1 MQAFDQRYLLNRIEW
16 DNLIVLDAC
25 RYDIFRRVWSREEK
39 VIGVISPASW
49 TLEWLDRVFGNVF
62 IEAEVFSATPY
73 INSLTEINMYGVR
86 WNAREHFRKII
97 DLWLTAW
104 DPRLGIVPPQKVYLA
119 VIVRN
124 IGAKYAK
131 KSTIRKRIIWFL
143 QPHYPYLSE
152 YFSRWMREYV
162 RELTYTDF
170 LTGKMENTLIKILR
184 NIVMKNS
191 GEIVNAYEETLERTL
206 KYVYKLIDRLDG
218 VTIVTSDHGELFGEC
233 VLTQI
238 ISTIANLVMQSIKEH
253 TFIYIARRSK
263 ILAHLFKYTFY
274 NAKTDSKNSIGSAY
288 IIGSRVFFHPSI
300 LYSTILR
307 KVPFVVIK

>member
-124 IGAKYAK
+124 IGAKYTK
-131 KSTIRKRIIWFL
+131 KSTIRKRFIFKNICASIFDFVQGFFNRIGIERVL
-143 QPHYPYLSE
+143 DIYRRMSYPKWVVAVGRCVLSE
-152 YFSRWMREYV
+152 NLFSSNSKLLEEFKKKVDIDVYV
-162 RELTYTDF
+162 PGCPPRPEAF
-170 LTGKMENTLIKILR
+170 
-184 NIVMKNS
+184 
-191 GEIVNAYEETLERTL
+191 
-206 KYVYKLIDRLDG
+206 
-218 VTIVTSDHGELFGEC
+218 
-233 VLTQI
+233 
-238 ISTIANLVMQSIKEH
+238 
-253 TFIYIARRSK
+253 
-263 ILAHLFKYTFY
+263 
-274 NAKTDSKNSIGSAY
+274 
-288 IIGSRVFFHPSI
+288 
-300 LYSTILR
+300 LYSVLKLR
-307 KVPFVVIK
+307 DKI